1 MTEREMA
8 EQNKILVI
16 RTGSH
21 LYGTSV
27 PESDEDFMGLFVAPK
42 EYYLGMKT
50 VKEVNCNVVSKT
62 ADGKNDK
69 DAIDSKLYELKNF
82 VRLAAD
88 GNPNIIESLFVNEN
102 NITDSNFIGRRLLHN
117 KFLFP
122 SKLVKQRF
130 IGYAVGQLHKAKE
143 KPENFDNLTMFQ
155 TFYDSTI
162 DNKRIVEMA
171 YIRHPVT
178 EFMSFYPDHV
188 SIGGLNFN
196 CNVKM
201 RKVMDKV
208 STRIKNA
215 SHRQDMWTK
224 YGFDTKFMMHCMRL
238 ILEGQELLETG
249 KIEFPLKEKQLLLD
263 IRTGQFAFEEVH
275 EMIVKKKNELEN
287 FESSLPATPN
297 FDKINELLIK
307 LIEIFWVNE
316 NNFNG

>member
-8 EQNKILVI
+8 EKSKILVI

-42 EYYLGMKT
+42 RYYLGLESI
-50 VKEVNCNVVSKT
+50 KEVNCNIVSKS

-69 DAIDSKLYELKNF
+69 DAVDSKLYELKNF
-82 VRLAAD
+82 VRLAAS
-88 GNPNIIESLFVNEN
+88 GNPNIIELFFAKED
-102 NITDSNFIGRRLLHN
+102 NIVAANFIGRRLLHN

-122 SKLVKQRF
+122 SMLVKQRF

-178 EFMSFYPDHV
+178 EFMSFYSDHV

-238 ILEGQELLETG
+238 IVEGQELLETG
-249 KIEFPLKEKQLLLD
+249 KIEFPLQEKQLLLD
-263 IRTGQFAFEEVH
+263 IRTGKFAFDEIH
-275 EMIVKKKNELEN
+275 EMIIARKDKLEKSEGN
-287 FESSLPATPN
+287 LRTVPD

-307 LIEIFWVNE
+307 LIEIFWENE
-316 NNFNG
+316 NNF